1 MVRQTGR
8 WSEAVSIISEGMFS
22 GDWPLL
28 LLFGSRVFVTLTFF
42 CGFEG
47 EDVVYAYV
55 GER

>member
-42 CGFEG
+42 A
-47 EDVVYAYV
+47 DLRAKM
-55 GER
+55 